1 MHDLNYDN
9 CEIKVYKYVEENQME
24 VKDILKT
31 RRLELGYTLE
41 DVARKVGTNSSTV
54 LRWENGEISNMRR
67 DKIMKLAQALEIS
80 PAVIMEWDLP
90 PAPNLSTPAAYPI
103 PILGRISCG
112 PGTFQTELG
121 AGEFFVDRS
130 IRADYCL
137 EARGDSMTDAG
148 IDNGDKVFLR
158 KTDDYVDGKIYGVV
172 IRGEDLAVLKK
183 VYHIDKK
190 VMLQSCNDRYAPLL
204 VSQEDVCIVGECVGV
219 YKSL

>member
-1 MHDLNYDN
+1 MTIGDR
-9 CEIKVYKYVEENQME
+9 IKK
-24 VKDILKT
+24 
-31 RRLELGYTLE
+31 RRLAMNLTLQ
-41 DVARKVGTNSSTV
+41 DLSDRAGVSRQTIF
-54 LRWENGEISNMRR
+54 RYENGEIKNIPS
-67 DKIMKLAQALEIS
+67 DKIELIAAGLNVS
-80 PAVIMEWDLP
+80 PGYIMGWEKDLP

-158 KTDDYVDGKIYGVV
+158 KTDDYTDGKIYGVV